1 MTQPAVT
8 VPAGPTSCARRR
20 LAREGSAYPAR
31 RGAHTLHT
39 VSLFRPSPKVAM
51 NPLIS
56 EGHKSFILNDLQETN
71 FILPYETSSGEG
83 FIFSCLWASIMA
95 PATFAPPYYSTA
107 RRGGLRGAGGSS
119 TDCKIAANI
128 ERGF

>member
-31 RGAHTLHT
+31 RGVHTLHT

-51 NPLIS
+51 NLLIVEDHKNCPLRIVCIKRAITLQREKRIRS
-56 EGHKSFILNDLQETN
+56 LRRWPCPIDVSPSFCVSGHCR
-71 FILPYETSSGEG
+71 Y
-83 FIFSCLWASIMA
+83 
-95 PATFAPPYYSTA
+95 ATAIH
-107 RRGGLRGAGGSS
+107 GQVLGL
-119 TDCKIAANI
+119 
-128 ERGF
+128 

>member
-39 VSLFRPSPKVAM
+39 VSLFRPSPKGAM
-51 NPLIS
+51 NRSLAQVLLYRVYAKMS
-56 EGHKSFILNDLQETN
+56 
-71 FILPYETSSGEG
+71 
-83 FIFSCLWASIMA
+83 
-95 PATFAPPYYSTA
+95 
-107 RRGGLRGAGGSS
+107 
-119 TDCKIAANI
+119 
-128 ERGF
+128 

>member
-31 RGAHTLHT
+31 RGVHTLHT

-51 NPLIS
+51 NPFTAEIYTFGLTFFPIFTEYIDVFGS
-56 EGHKSFILNDLQETN
+56 VPQ
-71 FILPYETSSGEG
+71 LP
-83 FIFSCLWASIMA
+83 
-95 PATFAPPYYSTA
+95 
-107 RRGGLRGAGGSS
+107 
-119 TDCKIAANI
+119 
-128 ERGF
+128 

>member
-31 RGAHTLHT
+31 RGVHTLHT

-51 NPLIS
+51 NLLIA
-56 EGHKSFILNDLQETN
+56 EDHKMREKKAVSITTLFETTPFSHN
-71 FILPYETSSGEG
+71 TSGLHCGGWVIDSK
-83 FIFSCLWASIMA
+83 
-95 PATFAPPYYSTA
+95 STPHGYNA
-107 RRGGLRGAGGSS
+107 
-119 TDCKIAANI
+119 CNI
-128 ERGF
+128 SR

>member
-31 RGAHTLHT
+31 RGVHTLHT

-51 NPLIS
+51 NPLWVQSYKRLCWGIVRR
-56 EGHKSFILNDLQETN
+56 
-71 FILPYETSSGEG
+71 
-83 FIFSCLWASIMA
+83 CVA
-95 PATFAPPYYSTA
+95 YSTTA
-107 RRGGLRGAGGSS
+107 RAVRFTPPGVRMSEALQDVSDSLDR
-119 TDCKIAANI
+119 
-128 ERGF
+128 

>member
-31 RGAHTLHT
+31 RGVHTLHT

-56 EGHKSFILNDLQETN
+56 EGHTLFLQDEKSVPKFLIYDT
-71 FILPYETSSGEG
+71 
-83 FIFSCLWASIMA
+83 
-95 PATFAPPYYSTA
+95 
-107 RRGGLRGAGGSS
+107 
-119 TDCKIAANI
+119 K
-128 ERGF
+128 

>member
-31 RGAHTLHT
+31 RGVHTLHT

-51 NPLIS
+51 NRYSPKRTQIGVFFIHIGVLGLIACVFTRVSQLFVELRNFTYLCSVDPNIPL
-56 EGHKSFILNDLQETN
+56 
-71 FILPYETSSGEG
+71 
-83 FIFSCLWASIMA
+83 
-95 PATFAPPYYSTA
+95 
-107 RRGGLRGAGGSS
+107 AGG
-119 TDCKIAANI
+119 AVP
-128 ERGF
+128 

>member
-31 RGAHTLHT
+31 RGVHTLHT

-51 NPLIS
+51 NPLNLESYNMVAIFLRFKHGMS
-56 EGHKSFILNDLQETN
+56 KSFPTN
-71 FILPYETSSGEG
+71 L
-83 FIFSCLWASIMA
+83 
-95 PATFAPPYYSTA
+95 
-107 RRGGLRGAGGSS
+107 
-119 TDCKIAANI
+119 
-128 ERGF
+128 